1 MLRVADPD
9 DPGVIAGPR
18 PHDRDVATKV
28 DEPRRD
34 PCRSTDGRGTIRGVL
49 PGQTAG
55 VDLHARNR
63 KGKPRLLPCQLPIS
77 NTWQYRIDL
86 VEIRHAS
93 GAEIPNLPKSAGG
106 DIEKAVAD
114 LITAPRIV
122 EER

>member
-34 PCRSTDGRGTIRGVL
+34 PCRSTDSRGTIRGVL
-49 PGQTAG
+49 LGQTAE

-63 KGKPRLLPCQLPIS
+63 KGKPRLLPCQLAIS
-77 NTWQYRIDL
+77 NTWQYRNDL
-86 VEIRHAS
+86 VDMRHGY
-93 GAEIPNLPKSAGG
+93 GAEIAHVANSAG
-106 DIEKAVAD
+106 
-114 LITAPRIV
+114 
-122 EER
+122 